1 MQLYNNTP
9 NQLFYSIGDASSADC
24 GTIDAGQTAALP
36 YYDNQQNVN
45 VSFQVNHGGSNPTPF
60 SVTIPSS
67 GTGMAVTLGLYTE

>member
-24 GTIDAGQTAALP
+24 GTIDQGETADLP

-45 VSFQVNHGGSNPTPF
+45 VAFQVSGGGANAVPF

-67 GTGMAVTLGLYTE
+67 GTGMAVTLGLYVE